1 MTLRL
6 SNNSLTRYVDRQG
19 YAAAE
24 PVPLDGALGEVAAS
38 LLAWLGAQL
47 ATGETLADVVLESS
61 GQVATAFETQTDE
74 EGNESQVAT
83 AFRPTISAAVSVTA
97 PLGSRTFVV
106 SSESLPTE
114 LRDGLLAA
122 WQSLSQPSEPS
133 APSANFA

>member
-6 SNNSLTRYVDRQG
+6 ANQSLTRYVLRSG

-24 PVPLDGALGEVAAS
+24 PVPLDGDLGEVAAG

-61 GQVATAFETQTDE
+61 GQVATAYETQEDE
-74 EGNESQVAT
+74 DGNDVDVAT

-106 SSESLPTE
+106 SSEALPDE
-114 LRDGLLAA
+114 LRDGLVQTWEDLRD
-122 WQSLSQPSEPS
+122 S
-133 APSANFA
+133 

>member
-6 SNNSLTRYVDRQG
+6 ANNTLTRYVQRSG

-24 PVPLDGALGEVAAS
+24 QVPLVGDLGEVAAQ

-47 ATGETLADVVLESS
+47 AQGETLADVVLEQS
-61 GQVATAFETQTDE
+61 GQVATAFETQQDE
-74 EGNESQVAT
+74 DGNEIEVAT

-106 SSESLPTE
+106 SSEVLPEE
-114 LRDGLLAA
+114 LRDGLVAA
-122 WQSLSQPSEPS
+122 WEALE
-133 APSANFA
+133 A

>member
-6 SNNSLTRYVDRQG
+6 ANQSLTRYVDRQG

-24 PVPLDGALGEVAAS
+24 PVPLDGDLGEVAAS

-47 ATGETLADVVLESS
+47 ASGETLADVVLEQS
-61 GQVATAFETQTDE
+61 GQVATAYETQTDE
-74 EGNESQVAT
+74 DGNEVEVAT

-106 SSESLPTE
+106 SSEVLPSE
-114 LRDGLLAA
+114 LRDGLVAA
-122 WQSLSQPSEPS
+122 WGALE
-133 APSANFA
+133 A

>member
-6 SNNSLTRYVDRQG
+6 SNNSLTRYVQRSG

-24 PVPLDGALGEVAAS
+24 PVPLVGDLGEVAAS

-47 ATGETLADVVLESS
+47 AQGETLADVVLEAS

-74 EGNESQVAT
+74 DGNEIEVAT

-106 SSESLPTE
+106 GSESLPEE
-114 LRDGLLAA
+114 LRDGLVAA
-122 WQSLSQPSEPS
+122 WGALE
-133 APSANFA
+133 A

>member
-6 SNNSLTRYVDRQG
+6 ANNALVRYVDRQG

-24 PVPLDGALGEVAAS
+24 PVPLDGPLGEVAAS
-38 LLAWLGAQL
+38 LLGWLGAQL
-47 ATGETLADVVLESS
+47 ATGETLADVVLEAS

-74 EGNESQVAT
+74 DGNEIEVAT

-106 SSESLPTE
+106 SSESLPDE
-114 LRDGLLAA
+114 LRDGLLTA
-122 WQSLSQPSEPS
+122 WDELST
-133 APSANFA
+133 

>member
-6 SNNSLTRYVDRQG
+6 SNNALTRYVQRSG

-24 PVPLDGALGEVAAS
+24 SVPLDGQLGEVAAS

-61 GQVATAFETQTDE
+61 GQVATAYETQTDD

-97 PLGSRTFVV
+97 PLGSRTFVAC
-106 SSESLPTE
+106 SESLPTE
-114 LRDGLLAA
+114 IRDGLVATWTTLD
-122 WQSLSQPSEPS
+122 Q
-133 APSANFA
+133 

>member
-6 SNNSLTRYVDRQG
+6 SNQTLTRYVTRQG

-38 LLAWLGAQL
+38 LLAWLSAQL
-47 ATGETLADVVLESS
+47 ASGETLADVVLEQS
-61 GQVATAFETQTDE
+61 GQVATAYETQPDE
-74 EGNESQVAT
+74 DGNEVQVAT

-106 SSESLPTE
+106 SSESLPDE
-114 LRDGLLAA
+114 LRDGLVAA
-122 WQSLSQPSEPS
+122 WGALE
-133 APSANFA
+133 A

>member
-6 SNNSLTRYVDRQG
+6 ANNALTRYVQRSG

-24 PVPLDGALGEVAAS
+24 SVPLDGPLGEVSAS

-61 GQVATAFETQTDE
+61 GQVATAYETQQDE
-74 EGNESQVAT
+74 DGNESQVAT

-106 SSESLPTE
+106 SSESLPEE
-114 LRDGLLAA
+114 LRDGLLAT
-122 WQSLSQPSEPS
+122 WTTLDQ
-133 APSANFA
+133 

>member
-6 SNNSLTRYVDRQG
+6 SNNTLTRYADRSG

-24 PVPLDGALGEVAAS
+24 FVPLDGPLGEVAAQ

-47 ATGETLADVVLESS
+47 AAGETLADVVLESS
-61 GQVATAFETQTDE
+61 GQVATAYETATDE
-74 EGNESQVAT
+74 DGNESQVAT

-114 LRDGLLAA
+114 LRDGLLAT
-122 WQSLSQPSEPS
+122 WTTLDP
-133 APSANFA
+133 

>member
-6 SNNSLTRYVDRQG
+6 SNNTLTRYVQRSG

-24 PVPLDGALGEVAAS
+24 SVPLDGALGEVAAS

-47 ATGETLADVVLESS
+47 AQGETLADVVLESS

-83 AFRPTISAAVSVTA
+83 AFRPPISAAVSVAA

-106 SSESLPTE
+106 SSESLPTQ

-122 WQSLSQPSEPS
+122 WVALS
-133 APSANFA
+133 A